1 MRWRTNY
8 FEIQDMVIQFANAF
22 DSIVIGR
29 YNKNRKEKDRIFVR
43 YLYAPKQRVLYDI
56 VNKAK
61 TITFPV
67 VTVNI
72 ANIARDNNRVFNK
85 LPSIGGGSYAETAGN
100 GFYYGNEFSSN
111 KFNAPTPVNI
121 QMNMSIITRYQ
132 MDMDQILSNF
142 IPYNNPYIV
151 ISWPLPLSLAQTTKT
166 HELRSEVLWDGNINI
181 SYPTELRANDKA
193 RVIADTAFTIK
204 GWIFPAAE
212 NNVDN
217 IYKITSNFYAV
228 SGTEGTGT
236 NLSYSNYPTLNSQLS
251 GATDSTDTIV
261 ISAFPDEIEIFREI
275 QSQ

>member
-228 SGTEGTGT
+228 SGTEDTGT